1 MTEETT
7 PIKEKEEKRKIKV
20 ISKIDD
26 LIAIQGQSYMKGQ
39 LKEALDLA
47 DQIMT
52 LAETENLTSF
62 IREQEDLIARIK
74 GLLKQREEKKQEK
87 IHAELDSELKKLEVS
102 YNSAFKSEDFLKI
115 KQILIDANK
124 FLLQH
129 NGEKTKIKW
138 KNFEKK
144 YLDAEAKKEIIEDIK
159 NLIKDNSEMKKNF
172 LFEDLKLKIAYLTQQ
187 IQEKGLDE
195 YLDKLKE
202 IKSDVYAA
210 EDAYNETNKEIDELK
225 EKIVILR
232 DNDEF
237 GKALTL
243 CESIIQLANSVDRI
257 KITEEYSEVLLQLK
271 TDLEHKKLTESINKL
286 NNDGLELLK
295 KGEISASLKNF
306 EQIQNLLKQFD
317 K

>member
-306 EQIQNLLKQFD
+306 E
-317 K
+317 